1 MSKQSSIIFIFVLLF
16 FFNYSVQTK
25 TTTID
30 KNPFELSNLIE
41 VPTRE
46 CLPPY
51 KILETSEM
59 RSNRILI
66 FIVFGIVFLALK
78 FGLETLSYK
87 NNPFFVKS
95 IKALFQHMSLY
106 FICIMFLV
114 FLQVQNTFSA
124 FNVNIDMFIQGLAIF
139 GIVWVIFGLIF
150 ISLVNKQ
157 ISKWRLY
164 EKEIKSENSYEEDTI
179 YNNNQSSD
187 EEVMEKKREILEYKL
202 LKMNFISPLF
212 PSFKPILLKEKFDFA
227 RYLDIC
233 LQNEVSKFLN
243 FSLICVLVS
252 LFFIFLWNFF
262 TSSMSPLGAPLVNY
276 FSLINIYFR
285 LL

>member
-1 MSKQSSIIFIFVLLF
+1 MSKQSSVIFILVLLF
-16 FFNYSVQTK
+16 FFNNSVQTK
-25 TTTID
+25 TTTLA
-30 KNPFELSNLIE
+30 NNQFELPNFIE

-51 KILETSEM
+51 KILETSDM

-78 FGLETLSYK
+78 LGLEFLSYK

-95 IKALFQHMSLY
+95 INALFQHVSLY

-124 FNVNIDMFIQGLAIF
+124 FDVNIDMFIQGLAIF

-150 ISLVNKQ
+150 ISVMNKQ
-157 ISKWRLY
+157 ILKWRLY
-164 EKEIKSENSYEEDTI
+164 ENEIKSENSYEDDAI
-179 YNNNQSSD
+179 YNDNQSSD
-187 EEVMEKKREILEYKL
+187 EVVMEKKREILEYKL

-227 RYLDIC
+227 KYLEIC
-233 LQNEVSKFLN
+233 LHNEVSKFLN
-243 FSLICVLVS
+243 FSFICALVS

-262 TSSMSPLGAPLVNY
+262 TSSMSSLGAGMVKY
-276 FSLINIYFR
+276 FSLTIR